1 MGAEP
6 SRSSSKIHA
15 LFDALPAITKLN
27 INLLVQTILANEAL
41 KAQVAV
47 NRFDWQNLTNWF
59 RGTSLTG
66 LVSLPCYS
74 EPLDI
79 FGKGLAQLAREI
91 ATAYLKTMSRD
102 FTLFIDRSV
111 NKDDRLRFSRFG
123 LFHTVEISAKVL
135 SLAIGLAYDK
145 NVLTFP
151 DLPDS
156 YLIPD
161 ASLEIASEYYRRVQ
175 ERIGQ
180 AIAPGSLALA
190 DTSYPRNL
198 SPGLKILHP
207 INTNDLLAEL
217 APLVVEYI
225 HLRKNAYAH
234 TSNLGLE
241 GLLLVVGDTDSPHR
255 FHSAMGH
262 DYMDGYFLTPGV
274 TLLGA
279 TSPMS
284 QFSVLPIYRM
294 ALISQ
299 QLRGNSVASDCSH
312 EYLPFV
318 FYGIITPIDI
328 ESGMFSPS
336 LAGQLRYPGNIDTR
350 DELMNLLP
358 FIEKLSPSLL
368 PMQSTA

>member
-1 MGAEP
+1 
-6 SRSSSKIHA
+6 
-15 LFDALPAITKLN
+15 
-27 INLLVQTILANEAL
+27 
-41 KAQVAV
+41 
-47 NRFDWQNLTNWF
+47 
-59 RGTSLTG
+59 
-66 LVSLPCYS
+66 
-74 EPLDI
+74 
-79 FGKGLAQLAREI
+79 
-91 ATAYLKTMSRD
+91 
-102 FTLFIDRSV
+102 
-111 NKDDRLRFSRFG
+111 
-123 LFHTVEISAKVL
+123 
-135 SLAIGLAYDK
+135 
-145 NVLTFP
+145 
-151 DLPDS
+151 
-156 YLIPD
+156 
-161 ASLEIASEYYRRVQ
+161 
-175 ERIGQ
+175 
-180 AIAPGSLALA
+180 
-190 DTSYPRNL
+190 
-198 SPGLKILHP
+198 
-207 INTNDLLAEL
+207 
-217 APLVVEYI
+217 
-225 HLRKNAYAH
+225 
-234 TSNLGLE
+234 
-241 GLLLVVGDTDSPHR
+241 
-255 FHSAMGH
+255 MGH